1 MHKSNKATYIYLKNN
16 PCELLCFD
24 AKTFLKYK
32 YSAVGERVREV
43 NSSWV

>member
-24 AKTFLKYK
+24 AKTFLSTD
-32 YSAVGERVREV
+32 SAVGERVRR
-43 NSSWV
+43 